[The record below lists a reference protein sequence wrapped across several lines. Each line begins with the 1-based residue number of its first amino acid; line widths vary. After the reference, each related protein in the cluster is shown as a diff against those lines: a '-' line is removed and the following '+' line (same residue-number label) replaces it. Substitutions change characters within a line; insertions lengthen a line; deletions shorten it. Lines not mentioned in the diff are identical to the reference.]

1 MKEPIL
7 KKSCDLFLRFGYKSV
22 TMDDIANALCMS
34 KKTLYKCFKNKK
46 DLVNESAFFLHKEI
60 KDELGAIYAKK
71 LNPIAENFEMNVV
84 FKRIFCQTAMSPMN
98 QLNKHYPITYEKLI
112 DGEFE
117 VFKKYVTNNIK
128 RGIKSGLYRD
138 DLDIE
143 SMFRYY
149 FILVTNLQDHP
160 MFKNDEKLKKGFPV
174 LEYHTRAIA
183 TEKGLIEL
191 ENQLQTKNN
200 NEI

>member
-22 TMDDIANALCMS
+22 TMDDIANALSMS

-46 DLVNESAFFLHKEI
+46 DLVEESAFFLHKEI

-71 LNPIAENFEMNVV
+71 LNPIAENFEMNLVL
-84 FKRIFCQTAMSPMN
+84 KRTICQSPISPMS
-98 QLNKHYPITYEKLI
+98 QLNKHYPTTHEKLI
-112 DGEFE
+112 DGEFDI
-117 VFKKYVTNNIK
+117 FKKYVTNNIK
-128 RGIKSGLYRD
+128 RGIKSGLYRA

-143 SMFRYY
+143 SMFKYY
-149 FILVTNLQDHP
+149 YILVTNLQDHP
-160 MFKNDEKLKKGFPV
+160 MFDNENYSKTGFPV

-183 TEKGLIEL
+183 TEKGIIEL
-191 ENQLQTKNN
+191 KKQLQTKR
-200 NEI
+200 

>member
-7 KKSCDLFLRFGYKSV
+7 KKSCDLFLKFGYKSV

-46 DLVNESAFFLHKEI
+46 DLVEESAFFMHKAI
-60 KDELGAIYAKK
+60 KEELRSIYAKK

-84 FKRIFCQTAMSPMN
+84 FKRIFCQTSMSPMN
-98 QLNKHYPITYEKLI
+98 QLNKHYPSTYAKLTE
-112 DGEFE
+112 GEFE
-117 VFKKYVTNNIK
+117 IFKKYVTNNIK

-138 DLDIE
+138 DLDTE
-143 SMFRYY
+143 TMFKYY
-149 FILVTNLQDHP
+149 FILVTNLKDHP
-160 MFKNDEKLKKGFPV
+160 MFKNDETLQKGFPV

-183 TEKGLIEL
+183 TEKGILEL
-191 ENQLQTKNN
+191 EKQLQTKQ
-200 NEI
+200 

>member
-22 TMDDIANALCMS
+22 TMDDIANALSMS

-46 DLVNESAFFLHKEI
+46 DLVEESAFFLHKSV
-60 KDELGAIYAKK
+60 KDELSAIYAKK
-71 LNPIAENFEMNVV
+71 LNPIAENFEMTVV
-84 FKRIFCQTAMSPMN
+84 FKRIFCQTTTSPMS
-98 QLNKHYPITYEKLI
+98 QLNKHYPTTHEKLI
-112 DGEFE
+112 DGEFD

-128 RGIKSGLYRD
+128 RGIKSGLYRA
-138 DLDIE
+138 DLDID
-143 SMFRYY
+143 SMFKHY

-160 MFKNDEKLKKGFPV
+160 MFDNDDYPKTGFPV

-183 TEKGLIEL
+183 TEKGIIEL
-191 ENQLQTKNN
+191 EKQLKTKQ
-200 NEI
+200 